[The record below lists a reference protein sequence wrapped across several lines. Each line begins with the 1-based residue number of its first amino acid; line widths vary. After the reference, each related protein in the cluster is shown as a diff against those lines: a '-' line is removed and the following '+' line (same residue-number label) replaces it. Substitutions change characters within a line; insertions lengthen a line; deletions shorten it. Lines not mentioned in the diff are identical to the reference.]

1 MTDRTGDSKH
11 PKIPPLAGHSGPVL
25 VLADNEAIARRAPAW
40 AAGFLAVGRPHRVR
54 LVGPLAGDIDGLV
67 TEAVNLAA
75 TAILAAGGAG
85 ARQAAQAVATR
96 LGLPLAIESERAV
109 SDR

>member
-1 MTDRTGDSKH
+1 MTDRAAGREATG
-11 PKIPPLAGHSGPVL
+11 IPPLAGHPGPVL

-96 LGLPLAIESERAV
+96 LGLPLAIESDTAM